1 VSPGSS
7 GDYSQYV
14 DVDVGM
20 QANEALR
27 IALKRA
33 FATVELTS
41 GGASGSYDLLVT
53 PRIVAMKAYRESDYS
68 VTASVTYE
76 LNTVRPDGS
85 AAGVVNGGGTGNMRR
100 GLGWKIISIPVE
112 LPLILIAPL
121 HGVHSRLFE
130 EPLYE
135 RAFLDANQQ
144 AAADLV
150 QHLLGSSVIDEAI
163 VMREAR
169 EDPQLFERRMG
180 ELAASVVSTIREGV
194 LAVAVFAVPRGASG
208 GLGVGLAQE
217 LRAHLREYRQ
227 IVLAEERLTE
237 GALSAV
243 GIEAE
248 QLAGNPEVA
257 RKFARLTSADAL
269 VVGHAQIVGPRV
281 DLTIEVIELDQATV
295 TSRETAV
302 LIRDSKLR
310 LLESRQ

>member
-1 VSPGSS
+1 
-7 GDYSQYV
+7 
-14 DVDVGM
+14 
-20 QANEALR
+20 
-27 IALKRA
+27 
-33 FATVELTS
+33 
-41 GGASGSYDLLVT
+41 
-53 PRIVAMKAYRESDYS
+53 
-68 VTASVTYE
+68 
-76 LNTVRPDGS
+76 
-85 AAGVVNGGGTGNMRR
+85 
-100 GLGWKIISIPVE
+100 
-112 LPLILIAPL
+112 
-121 HGVHSRLFE
+121 
-130 EPLYE
+130 
-135 RAFLDANQQ
+135 LDANQQ